1 MNTALR
7 ILCWTLFFY
16 GIAADSITPPV
27 PVPIGRDTVDE
38 RAVRRRIPHR
48 RHRHEMSPSE
58 QQQLR
63 EFEEYEQRRAEYV
76 KKVNEAQDQYYGH
89 YFEQM
94 RQYAAQ
100 VQLRRYQDLLERQR
114 VERER
119 IAQTMG
125 EFGVPVPD
133 LPPSRTSQNQ
143 REEERPKTPFGDLR
157 PVENS
162 GRERT
167 RKTAGVTNMLER
179 QAPSQIEPRPE
190 NREIHRKAVALEEL
204 CARFVPTVRKHCFD
218 KRTAKEYV
226 KRCAA
231 YFHDCQSFLP
241 KSDPLYNIANAF
253 NSNVGLNLGT
263 VEVNG
268 IPYYPINEEGSI
280 GVGRVANVPFG
291 SWGGGYSEN
300 LGVRDYWSQTMEVGA
315 NWYEGKY
322 GYKSGWSVPLVQSL
336 GIEGDTHALVSVPTK
351 QGELGKPIGV
361 DVGGGVG
368 PYYQQNQHV
377 GVDYLNGKV
386 GTNFGVGVPFAGVGV
401 NTGLGISFPSVN
413 DVVG

>member
-1 MNTALR
+1 M
-7 ILCWTLFFY
+7 
-16 GIAADSITPPV
+16 
-27 PVPIGRDTVDE
+27 
-38 RAVRRRIPHR
+38 
-48 RHRHEMSPSE
+48 
-58 QQQLR
+58 
-63 EFEEYEQRRAEYV
+63 
-76 KKVNEAQDQYYGH
+76 
-89 YFEQM
+89 
-94 RQYAAQ
+94 
-100 VQLRRYQDLLERQR
+100 LERQR

-133 LPPSRTSQNQ
+133 LPSTGMPSQSK
-143 REEERPKTPFGDLR
+143 P
-157 PVENS
+157 
-162 GRERT
+162 
-167 RKTAGVTNMLER
+167 
-179 QAPSQIEPRPE
+179 PSQIEPRPE

-204 CARFVPTVRKHCFD
+204 CARFVPTVRKHCYD
-218 KRTAKEYV
+218 KKTAKEYV

-361 DVGGGVG
+361 DVGLGVG